1 MEKLLRTVINE
12 FKKVNKMKGVDFTK
26 RLNSLV
32 EKYNDRSDNAVFAQE
47 VLDEVAKQMAELL
60 KEVNKEKKSF
70 KDLGISYEEKAFY
83 DILKEIAHKFGFE
96 YPEDKLLALSAD
108 VKKMIDDKSKYTD
121 WAARTDIK
129 AELQM
134 DLILILAE
142 HGYPPVPQDDVFK
155 EIFEQ
160 AENFK
165 KYEKAESE
173 EKSADIEDVAK
184 QINLIATFT
193 AEGKPATHK
202 LNNKI
207 SARETRLIPPG
218 SVLDDVENDNEVRIL
233 IHNMMELYEGTTI
246 LKIVVECQ
254 KQFQEKYFSMKG
266 NDWRHLVRDYVRSV
280 TERPDLQENEV
291 FRFSMAG

>member
-1 MEKLLRTVINE
+1 
-12 FKKVNKMKGVDFTK
+12 MKRRV
-26 RLNSLV
+26 
-32 EKYNDRSDNAVFAQE
+32 
-47 VLDEVAKQMAELL
+47 
-60 KEVNKEKKSF
+60 
-70 KDLGISYEEKAFY
+70 
-83 DILKEIAHKFGFE
+83 
-96 YPEDKLLALSAD
+96 
-108 VKKMIDDKSKYTD
+108 
-121 WAARTDIK
+121 
-129 AELQM
+129 
-134 DLILILAE
+134 
-142 HGYPPVPQDDVFK
+142 
-155 EIFEQ
+155 
-160 AENFK
+160 
-165 KYEKAESE
+165 
-173 EKSADIEDVAK
+173 